1 MFMLCNGDR
10 DYVWNFIV
18 YIIGNDESF
27 DIYDIWVVV
36 ECVERDDIN
45 IYIVGINFWDLIEI
59 NELLIY
65 LLSIYWIFIN
75 IIMGWF

>member
-27 DIYDIWVVV
+27 DIYGIWVVV

-45 IYIVGINFWDLIEI
+45 IYIVGINFGDLIEI

-65 LLSIYWIFIN
+65 LLSIY
-75 IIMGWF
+75 

>member
-45 IYIVGINFWDLIEI
+45 IYIVGINFGDLIEI

>member
-65 LLSIYWIFIN
+65 LLSIY
-75 IIMGWF
+75 